1 VAHIFI
7 CFIVCAI
14 TALLLYQKGFC
25 LSTSRRKFQ
34 RKKLPALRYRAV
46 LCLKLNSAFDF
57 CKKVVGAKQ
66 LCSDVVP
73 VTGVEPVRYLYHRI
87 LSYITH
93 SESETI
99 KRTLSESV
107 TLKKSP
113 EIKGF
118 RQLNVK
124 NLVLPSFPAT
134 ARFESK
140 FEHRRSLRGTFG

>member
-1 VAHIFI
+1 MV
-7 CFIVCAI
+7 
-14 TALLLYQKGFC
+14 
-25 LSTSRRKFQ
+25 
-34 RKKLPALRYRAV
+34 P
-46 LCLKLNSAFDF
+46 
-57 CKKVVGAKQ
+57 VVG
-66 LCSDVVP
+66 L
-73 VTGVEPVRYLYHRI
+73 EPTRCCHQRI